1 MRAAPTPGAGA
12 MVESESSTTGSTSS
26 QKFVAFGG
34 ATQPPRSSE
43 RARPRVSL
51 RQTQQA
57 KPFPALTA
65 ASAGSS
71 GANSAPFSREL
82 RRVIRGRR
90 EAPVAGP
97 RARQSERPDDLESP
111 VIPRLV
117 MMATITDGLR
127 SARGRRERVA
137 LHHAP
142 TKAREDARALSWPV
156 RVAARAGNSSE
167 QIGVDRSKSESCLQ
181 FDRH

>member
-12 MVESESSTTGSTSS
+12 TGESESNTTGSTSS

-82 RRVIRGRR
+82 RRVIRVRR
-90 EAPVAGP
+90 ETPGAST

-111 VIPRLV
+111 LIPRLV
-117 MMATITDGLR
+117 ISATITDFVMMG
-127 SARGRRERVA
+127 RGRRA
-137 LHHAP
+137 G
-142 TKAREDARALSWPV
+142 TSREGTHV
-156 RVAARAGNSSE
+156 VAASAR
-167 QIGVDRSKSESCLQ
+167 R
-181 FDRH
+181 